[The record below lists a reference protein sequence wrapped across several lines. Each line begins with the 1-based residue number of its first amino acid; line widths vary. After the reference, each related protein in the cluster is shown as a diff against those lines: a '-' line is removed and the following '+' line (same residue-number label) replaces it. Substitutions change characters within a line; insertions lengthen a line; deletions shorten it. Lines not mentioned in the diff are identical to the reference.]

1 VKLLP
6 HCSSICHAL
15 LKATA
20 TLFVHHWCAKRNY

>member
-20 TLFVHHWCAKRNY
+20 TLFVHWCAKRNY